1 MIVLA
6 KLLFLYVLRC
16 RIRSQNYLDQ
26 LKPYDPQCQ
35 KKSCLMNSNRAI

>member
-16 RIRSQNYLDQ
+16 RIRSENYLDQ
-26 LKPYDPQCQ
+26 LKPYDPQYQ
-35 KKSCLMNSNRAI
+35 KKTLFNELQ